1 MVRITMSFENIEAV
15 QEALRQYG
23 ERAASEIGRAVQ
35 ATGLEVRSDIQ
46 RRILRGP
53 KTGRVYLRG
62 SVSHRASRA
71 GEAPATD
78 TGTLASSISY
88 RQIDVMTAEVES
100 RLPYATF
107 LEFGTVNMDARPSWT
122 PAVEAA
128 SPNLQRRVADALR
141 GLS

>member
-1 MVRITMSFENIEAV
+1 
-15 QEALRQYG
+15 
-23 ERAASEIGRAVQ
+23 
-35 ATGLEVRSDIQ
+35 
-46 RRILRGP
+46 
-53 KTGRVYLRG
+53 VYLRG
-62 SVSHRASRA
+62 SVSHRASAA

-88 RQIDVMTAEVES
+88 RQIDAITAEVES

-128 SPNLQRRVADALR
+128 APNLQRRVTEALGR
-141 GLS
+141 LA

>member
-1 MVRITMSFENIEAV
+1 MITMRVENLQAV
-15 QEALRQYG
+15 NDALRQYG
-23 ERAASEIGRAVQ
+23 ARAEQAVGQAVQ
-35 ATGLEVRSDIQ
+35 ATGLEVRGDIQ

-62 SVSHRASRA
+62 SVSHRASA
-71 GEAPATD
+71 ADEAPATD

-88 RQIDVMTAEVES
+88 QQINTLGATVES

-107 LEFGTVNMDARPSWT
+107 LEFGTVNMDPRPAWV

-128 SPNLQRRVADALR
+128 APNLQRRVAQALG
-141 GLS
+141 GLA

>member
-1 MVRITMSFENIEAV
+1 MITMRVENEKEVADAIKKYGAQAEA
-15 QEALRQYG
+15 A
-23 ERAASEIGRAVQ
+23 IGRAVQ

-53 KTGRVYLRG
+53 KTGEVYLRG
-62 SVSHRASRA
+62 SVSHRASAA

-88 RQIDVMTAEVES
+88 RLIDTMTAEVES
-100 RLPYATF
+100 RLNYSLF

>member
-1 MVRITMSFENIEAV
+1 MITMRVENEKAV
-15 QEALRQYG
+15 ADAIKQYG
-23 ERAASEIGRAVQ
+23 AQAEAAIGRAVQ

-53 KTGRVYLRG
+53 KTGKVYLRG
-62 SVSHRASRA
+62 SVSHQASRA

-88 RQIDVMTAEVES
+88 RLIDTMTAEVES
-100 RLPYATF
+100 RLNYSLF